1 MLNVQL
7 LLTGNELM
15 SGDIVDTNSVFL
27 AQQLKSM
34 GVELTRKT
42 TVGDNLPLLVEQM
55 QTLSQSADVVI
66 INGGLGPTVDDMTAQ
81 ALSEMSGRTLTIHPI
96 ALEQVKAWCV
106 KRNYRL
112 TGPNMKQALLPMEC
126 DIVDNPI
133 GSAPG
138 FSLRHNDCLIIC
150 TPGVPRELKAM
161 FNEQIKPILKQML
174 PDSVQVVTDKMQVFG
189 IGESGLQ
196 KMINESFPDWPESL
210 ELGFRASMPLLE
222 VKLTSREKSQ
232 NTLRQTWFN
241 KLKTLFGSHLINT
254 DGANIQQT
262 LVQLLQQKQLRMTTA
277 ESCTGGLIAAKVT
290 SVAGSSQVFEAG
302 YVTYSNQMKQ
312 AMLDV
317 DAELLAQHGAV
328 SEPVVIAMAKGALAK
343 SNADYAVAVSGIAGP
358 DGGSDEKP
366 VGTVWLAW
374 GSKDALQTTQ
384 LYFPAGRAYFQ
395 TYVANAALD
404 LIRREVLEIDE
415 TPRYVTERQLPK
427 QK

>member
-55 QTLSQSADVVI
+55 KTLSQSADVVI

-161 FNEQIKPILKQML
+161 FNEQIEPILKQML
-174 PDSVQVVTDKMQVFG
+174 PDSVHVVTDKMQVFG

-232 NTLRQTWFN
+232 NTLRQIWFN

-262 LVQLLQQKQLRMTTA
+262 LVQLLQLKQLRMTTA

-374 GSKDALQTTQ
+374 GNKDALQTTQ

-395 TYVANAALD
+395 AYVANAALD
-404 LIRREVLEIDE
+404 LIRRDVLDIDE